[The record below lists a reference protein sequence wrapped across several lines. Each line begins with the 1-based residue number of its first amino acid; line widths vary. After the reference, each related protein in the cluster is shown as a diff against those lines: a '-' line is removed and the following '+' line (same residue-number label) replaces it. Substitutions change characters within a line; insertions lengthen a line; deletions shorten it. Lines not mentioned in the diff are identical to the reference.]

1 MICSYETG
9 CENGTIMQN
18 KKQTRLIRLCF
29 TAAHQWLCWLDRK
42 PRPRAARSQ
51 PEWGKDT
58 EGVKITHFCSIY
70 KSFVLF
76 FPCSHTHLSDDATV
90 LVEGNDGLG
99 RLVIQVQALLDGL
112 LVVVRASAGLAAL
125 HKPLDH
131 GLTSGVDVQQQAGF
145 ADLQGKRTSRRFKVT
160 PCRGSSRNHSPSSQT
175 PRPASPHGGSR
186 QWGSPWTR
194 QPWRSWH
201 P

>member
-9 CENGTIMQN
+9 CENGTIIQN
-18 KKQTRLIRLCF
+18 KKQTRLIQLCF

-42 PRPRAARSQ
+42 PRPRAARSR

-58 EGVKITHFCSIY
+58 EGVKMTLFCSIY
-70 KSFVLF
+70 KKVF
-76 FPCSHTHLSDDATV
+76 FSCSHTHLSDNAAF

-99 RLVIQVQALLDGL
+99 RFVIQVQALLDGL

-131 GLTSGVDVQQQAGF
+131 GLPSGVDVQQQAGF
-145 ADLQGKRTSRRFKVT
+145 ADLQRKRTSCRFKVT
-160 PCRGSSRNHSPSSQT
+160 QWPRFLAESLTFFSNSSPCFTSRG
-175 PRPASPHGGSR
+175 
-186 QWGSPWTR
+186 
-194 QPWRSWH
+194 
-201 P
+201 